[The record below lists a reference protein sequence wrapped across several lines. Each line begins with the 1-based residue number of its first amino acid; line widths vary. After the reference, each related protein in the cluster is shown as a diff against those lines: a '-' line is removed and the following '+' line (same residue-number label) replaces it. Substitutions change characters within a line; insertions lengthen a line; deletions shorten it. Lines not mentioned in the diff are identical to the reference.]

1 MNSAIS
7 ILRDCVV
14 PATPTRSQNRVQ
26 RRVEK
31 GAQSDDFVSKSGKLL
46 RGGIEMKQ
54 AIGRELRQG
63 LDSVGRAKRGASNES
78 EAKNQDVARQLAW
91 EIAAINVH
99 LEEIRYFW
107 AKTLGISGPQWMIL
121 MALADLDQGE
131 GVPVKVVSKMLH
143 VDPSFVTTQSKML
156 EKKGF
161 MRRKTSEEDARIV
174 QMSLTDKTYKLIA
187 GLASEQEALN
197 NFIFAEFSDRELSEL
212 TGKLA
217 ALKKRLEKA
226 SLKVTM
232 GI

>member
-1 MNSAIS
+1 M
-7 ILRDCVV
+7 
-14 PATPTRSQNRVQ
+14 SQAPR
-26 RRVEK
+26 K
-31 GAQSDDFVSKSGKLL
+31 GSDSLSH
-46 RGGIEMKQ
+46 
-54 AIGRELRQG
+54 
-63 LDSVGRAKRGASNES
+63 AKRAASNEFGG
-78 EAKNQDVARQLAW
+78 KNHDIARQFAW

-99 LEEIRYFW
+99 LQEIRYFW
-107 AKTLGISGPQWMIL
+107 AKALGVSGPQWMIL

-161 MRRKTSEEDARIV
+161 MRRKPSADDARVV

-217 ALKKRLEKA
+217 ALKNRLEKA
-226 SLKVTM
+226 SQKLAM